1 MPWQGLRY
9 FPRVPAR
16 TTVLDLSHNSLS
28 SFSSLS
34 PDTQNY
40 QDVSGLDLAN
50 NMLTTIDIKLV
61 RLKLDKYFRAD
72 HNLISDLP
80 FDVSQH
86 LQKYLKNEISLG
98 QNPWS
103 CYCNAEITKLVRR
116 GLDWTGLELKLQLNI
131 YISPPE

>member
-1 MPWQGLRY
+1 M
-9 FPRVPAR
+9 
-16 TTVLDLSHNSLS
+16 LDLSHNKLT

-40 QDVSGLDLAN
+40 QHVSGLNLAFN
-50 NMLTTIDIKLV
+50 QLTTIDIKVV

-72 HNLISDLP
+72 HNQISDLP
-80 FDVSQH
+80 FDVSQY

-98 QNPWS
+98 HNPWS

-116 GLDWTGLELKLQLNI
+116 GRDWM
-131 YISPPE
+131 